1 MQHDKIH
8 LPLTLAFSACLATI
22 NAYAQEQ
29 ETPARPNVI
38 LLVADDL
45 GYGDLG
51 CYGAKNVETPNVDA
65 LAQSGIRFTNCHAVA
80 ATSTPSRYS
89 LLTGEYAWR
98 KRNETSVAAGNAASI
113 IRADQYTMADMFN
126 DAGYATAAIGKWH
139 LGLGTV
145 TGQQDWNGTLDLTPA
160 DIGFDYHYIM
170 AATADRVPCVYIEQG
185 SVANH
190 DAAAPIQVS
199 YNANFAGEPTGQS
212 NPELLK
218 LHPSHGHNQSIVD
231 SISRIGYMKGGGKA
245 LWQDENIAD
254 SIATHAIEFIREH
267 KDEPFFMYL
276 CTNDIHVPRW
286 PHARFRGKNSMG
298 LRGDAIMQFD
308 WTVGQV
314 TDALKELGLYENTL
328 IVLTSDNG
336 PIHDDGYADQAVELL
351 NGHSPTGGR
360 RGMKYSGYEGGTLV
374 PCIVSWPE
382 AVKADNDNNTL
393 MSHIDF
399 MASFGSL
406 IGTTLPKASAPDSGD
421 RMAQLLGQSKEH
433 RPWVSELPSAGPI
446 TVRTNEWKYIPAS
459 NTHEYITF
467 GPPNVETGAKP
478 YDQLFDMINDPN
490 ETTNVAEDNPEVL
503 EMMKKIHTEAQST
516 PFDVPNFSSVDADYW
531 YTICTPNRNN
541 LHITLTS
548 EGLLKGVDASENIF
562 ARTQW
567 KFTLREDGSCNIIN
581 RATGTFIDPT
591 SAANK
596 GELAMSNSEPTKG
609 WVIDYAATPG
619 CVVFYTADLSAQ
631 INQGTVDRNFRILNW
646 GGGTNHSDAG
656 CQFRFDEVTTE
667 PTAEIE
673 LPTTATTPNAST
685 EEAPIWYTICAN
697 KRSRHYLAAGQ
708 NGIAVS
714 QTATYYSPTL
724 AWRIEARPDGTHNL
738 INKHEGHYLSPDVTA
753 SNELTITAAEPQ
765 NGWDISAASSSYYVI
780 TCGTDIQASIST
792 EAEGFKVENYES
804 PISTTNAGCQFRF
817 VDITDLIVPPSSISD
832 IELPD
837 KQSEILYD
845 LHGRRVMNPTR
856 SGIYITSTG
865 RRIIK

>member
-98 KRNETSVAAGNAASI
+98 KRAETSVAAGNAASI
-113 IRADQYTMADMFN
+113 IRADQYTMADMFH
-126 DAGYATAAIGKWH
+126 DAGYTTAAIGKWH

-145 TGQQDWNGTLDLTPA
+145 TGQQDWNGKLDLTPA

-190 DAAAPIQVS
+190 DPSAPIQVS
-199 YNANFAGEPTGQS
+199 YNSNFAGEPTGQN

-254 SIATHAIEFIREH
+254 SIAAHAIEFIQQS

-286 PHARFRGKNSMG
+286 PHERFRGKNIMG

-308 WTVGQV
+308 WTVGQI
-314 TDALKELGLYENTL
+314 TDALKALGIYENTL
-328 IVLTSDNG
+328 ILVTSDNG

-382 AVKADNDNNTL
+382 GVSPDNDNNTL
-393 MSHIDF
+393 LSHIDF

-406 IGTTLPKASAPDSGD
+406 IGTDLPKASAPDSGD
-421 RMAQLLGQSKEH
+421 YMDQLLGRSLEH

-446 TVRTNEWKYIPAS
+446 TVCTSQWKYIPAS
-459 NTHEYITF
+459 NTNQYITF

-478 YDQLFDMINDPN
+478 HDQLFDLINDPN
-490 ETTNVAEDNPEVL
+490 ETTNVAEENPEVL
-503 EMMKKIHTEAQST
+503 EMMKKIYVEAQST
-516 PFDVPNFSSVDADYW
+516 PFDLPNFSTAESEYW
-531 YTICTPNRNN
+531 YTISTPNRNN
-541 LHITLTS
+541 LHMTLTAD
-548 EGLLKGVDASENIF
+548 GLLMGVDASESIF
-562 ARTQW
+562 ARSQW

-581 RATGTFIDPT
+581 RNTGTYIDPT
-591 SAANK
+591 SAENR
-596 GELAMSNSEPTKG
+596 GELSMSTNEPTKG
-609 WVIDYAATPG
+609 WVIDYANTAG
-619 CVVFYTADLSAQ
+619 CVVFYTADLTSQ
-631 INQGTVDRNFRILNW
+631 MNQGPADRNFRILNW

-656 CQFRFDEVTTE
+656 CQFRFNEVYGE
-667 PTAEIE
+667 PTSEIA
-673 LPTTATTPNAST
+673 LPTTAGTPVAST
-685 EEAPIWYTICAN
+685 AESPRWYTICAN
-697 KRSRHYLAAGQ
+697 KRNRHYLATGD
-708 NGIAVS
+708 GETAVS
-714 QTATYYSPTL
+714 TTATYYSPTL
-724 AWRIEARPDGTHNL
+724 AWRLEANENGTFNI
-738 INKHEGHYLSPDVTA
+738 INKNNDLYLNPTTTD
-753 SNELTITAAEPQ
+753 SNELTVTSAAPEA
-765 NGWDISAASSSYYVI
+765 GWDITAASSSYYVI
-780 TCGTDIQASIST
+780 SCGTDTQVSIST
-792 EAEGFKVENYES
+792 EADGYKVVNFDS
-804 PISTTNAGCQFRF
+804 PVSTTNAGCQFRF
-817 VDITDLIVPPSSISD
+817 VDITDLISTSSIIQVHTED
-832 IELPD
+832 NE
-837 KQSEILYD
+837 SEILYD
-845 LHGRRVMNPTR
+845 LHGRRVMNPMR
-856 SGIYITSTG
+856 HGIYITSTG